1 MVASDN
7 LTRPFHAEFSAYLPT
22 LQHHVNSLKGMGV
35 ETFKKLAE
43 VGVLGVQLG
52 DRVILLEKITK
63 LEVETPKICSF
74 GR

>member
-1 MVASDN
+1 MS
-7 LTRPFHAEFSAYLPT
+7 
-22 LQHHVNSLKGMGV
+22 NSLKGMGV

-52 DRVILLEKITK
+52 DRVILPEKITK
-63 LEVETPKICSF
+63 LEVETPKICRF